1 MDESKITPDKITKPI
16 QLLAAWLAGLILVNG
31 SFLTAASVLSNPPW
45 LRSALVIAS
54 VCNVPLFLFCLFLLQ
69 TKFRPEMQED
79 MFYSKYLE
87 QNTGKMVSSS
97 PLETGMQQI
106 RLELAESNQRYV
118 EMISGL
124 DAGLQAL
131 ALELST
137 AKTNVDQAQSDKLAE
152 LAKELARSAQTIER
166 SKERATDAAVKI
178 AGNDLIPEFSLLRK
192 ELRRKGL
199 SIDRTFGSSSNE
211 PEVPKFRIIGF
222 GTSVPVET
230 LRRVV
235 SICLKYGFDRIHF
248 TSRDQNAGHIYIGS
262 YIYKAIDEP
271 QPVPLD
277 DEVLELLNAD
287 DTELEDFIAAIENK
301 RGLTL

>member
-1 MDESKITPDKITKPI
+1 MTESKITPDKITKPI
-16 QLLAAWLAGLILVNG
+16 QLLGAWLAGLILVNG
-31 SFLTAASVLSNPPW
+31 SFLTTASVLSDPQW
-45 LRSALVIAS
+45 LRSTLVIAS

-79 MFYSKYLE
+79 TFYSKYLE
-87 QNTGKMVSSS
+87 QNTGKMVVSS
-97 PLETGMQQI
+97 PVETGMQQL

-124 DAGLQAL
+124 DAGLKAL
-131 ALELST
+131 ALEISM
-137 AKTNVDQAQSDKLAE
+137 AKTNGDQVQSDKLAE
-152 LAKELARSAQTIER
+152 VVKVLARSAQTIER
-166 SKERATDAAVKI
+166 SKERATDATVKI
-178 AGNDLIPEFSLLRK
+178 AGNDLLPEFTQLRK

-199 SIDRTFGSSSNE
+199 SIDRTFGSSSHE

-222 GTSVPVET
+222 GTSVPVEI

-235 SICLKYGFDRIHF
+235 SICRNYGFDRIHF
-248 TSRDQNAGHIYIGS
+248 TPRDQNAGHIYIGS
-262 YIYKAIDEP
+262 YIYKAPDEP

-287 DTELEDFIAAIENK
+287 DTELEDVIAAIENK
-301 RGLTL
+301 RL